1 MSVDRAQST
10 PGGSPVTLPDR
21 PDRYS
26 DPDDEIVLDGE
37 RSADELDDDADRQEL
52 QNRYYGLLQELR
64 VLLPGVQILVAFLFT
79 VPFSDGFDQLDDA
92 GRDLYGVALI
102 SGILAVIAFA
112 TPTAFHRVG
121 SRRSRSERLEWGI
134 RTTRAGLV
142 LMAISLT
149 SALTL
154 VARVVLSVPL
164 AVAAV
169 GVVVIA
175 LLGLWVALPLLAS
188 KRDRD

>member
-1 MSVDRAQST
+1 M
-10 PGGSPVTLPDR
+10 TLPERRDR
-21 PDRYS
+21 TS
-26 DPDDEIVLDGE
+26 DPDDQIVLDGS
-37 RSADELDDDADRQEL
+37 RSADELDDDEDRQEL

-79 VPFSDGFDQLDDA
+79 VPFSDGFDRLDEV
-92 GRDLYGVALI
+92 GRDLYGIALV

-121 SRRSRSERLEWGI
+121 SRRSRAERLEWGI

-149 SALTL
+149 SGLTL
-154 VARVVLSVPL
+154 VVRVVLSVPL
-164 AVAAV
+164 SVAAV